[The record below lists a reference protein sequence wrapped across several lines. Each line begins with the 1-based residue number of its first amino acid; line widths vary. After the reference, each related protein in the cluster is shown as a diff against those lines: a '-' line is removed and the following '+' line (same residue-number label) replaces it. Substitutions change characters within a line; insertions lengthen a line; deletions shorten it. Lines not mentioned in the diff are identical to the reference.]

1 LKTAPKLK
9 RVELLFEIGCEE
21 IPAGM
26 LPKAEEELRVN
37 IEKLL
42 AAESL
47 SEGVTVESF
56 SAPRRLIAWVRGL
69 PARQPDVQAEVTG
82 PPRSVAYDSV
92 GAPTRAALS
101 FAEKQRVHVSDLY
114 LLQTPK
120 GEYLATKQ
128 IKVGRTAEQ
137 ILGSVLPRAVH
148 DLSWPRSMTWT
159 GLEGAR
165 FIRPVRWVVAVL
177 DGKPMKLSVAG
188 IAAGNVTRG
197 HRFLGSNA
205 IRVNGFADY
214 EKKLHSN
221 GVIIRPARRQEKIA
235 KELQAH
241 AKRGSFHIHVDAE
254 LRKLVTYLNEYPTV
268 IQGDFDPTFLSLPDE
283 ILVTVMRDHQKY
295 FAVEK
300 RNGELA
306 SHFLAVIN
314 LDKDSKGLIRAGHE
328 RVLRARFADARFFWE
343 SDQKC
348 RLADYLPKL
357 ERVTYESRL
366 GSYRD
371 KVERVRA
378 IARWLAEQWFNLGML
393 QAHVAEA
400 DRAAELAKCDL
411 ATEMVR
417 EFTELQGIVGG
428 LYARAQGEADEVADA
443 IYDHYRPVGL
453 EDPIPRN
460 ITGCAVA
467 LADKLDSVVGC
478 FAVGVVPTGSSDPY
492 ALRRAALG
500 IVKIILEKKLPVSLS
515 LAIGAAA
522 KALLTHKPKRGVTP
536 EQEAQILDFLLD
548 RAKFVFREREG
559 FGYDEVSA
567 VFRAGADDL
576 VDAQKRLGALKAI
589 RKSKNFEPLAV
600 SFKRIRKI
608 LEKAGVAASD
618 GLRVSPDFFENA
630 AERELHAAVREAAL
644 KVPVMKRAGKYHEA
658 LEYIAGLRPVVD
670 RFFDEVMVMAE
681 NETVRNNRLTLL
693 AELLREFTTVADFS
707 EIGGEERR

>member
-1 LKTAPKLK
+1 MKAPGKEK
-9 RVELLFEIGCEE
+9 RVELLFEVGCEE

-26 LPKAEEELRVN
+26 LPRAEAELRTN

-42 AAESL
+42 AAENL
-47 SEGVTVESF
+47 FDGVAVESF
-56 SAPRRLIAWVRGL
+56 SAPRRLVAWVRGL
-69 PARQPDVQAEVTG
+69 LAKQADVEMEVTG
-82 PPRSVAYDSV
+82 PPKSVAYDSV

-101 FAEKQRVHVSDLY
+101 FAEKQRVHVNDLY
-114 LLQTPK
+114 LVQTPK
-120 GEYLATKQ
+120 GEYLAAKQ
-128 IKVGRTAEQ
+128 IKLGRTAEQ
-137 ILGSVLPRAVH
+137 ILAAILPRAVH
-148 DLSWPRSMTWT
+148 DLAWPKSMTWT

-165 FIRPVRWVVAVL
+165 FIRPIRWIVAVL
-177 DGKPMKLSVAG
+177 DGKPLKLMVAG
-188 IAAGNVTRG
+188 IPAGSTTRG
-197 HRFLGSNA
+197 HRFLGSSS
-205 IRVNGFADY
+205 IPVKSFADY
-214 EKKLHSN
+214 ERRLRQN
-221 GVIIRPARRQEKIA
+221 GVIVRPSQREEKIA
-235 KELQAH
+235 KELEAR
-241 AKRGSFHIHVDAE
+241 AKRGSYRIHEDAS
-254 LRKLVTYLNEYPTV
+254 LRKLVAYLNEYPSV
-268 IQGDFDPTFLSLPDE
+268 IQGDFDPAFLSLPDE

-300 RNGELA
+300 KNGELA
-306 SHFLAVIN
+306 PHFLAVIN

-328 RVLRARFADARFFWE
+328 RVLRARFADAQFFWQA
-343 SDQKC
+343 DQKC

-371 KVERVRA
+371 KVERIRA
-378 IARWLAEQWFNLGML
+378 IARWLTEQWFNLGML
-393 QAHVAEA
+393 LAHVAEA

-428 LYARAQGEADEVADA
+428 LYARAQGESDEIADA
-443 IYDHYRPVGL
+443 VYDHYRPVGL

-460 ITGCAVA
+460 LTGCAVA

-515 LAIGAAA
+515 LAVGAAS

-536 EQEAQILDFLLD
+536 DQETQILDFILD

-576 VDAQKRLGALKAI
+576 VDAQKRLAALKTI

-608 LEKAGVAASD
+608 LEKANIAPGEPRQVN
-618 GLRVSPDFFENA
+618 PDLFESS
-630 AERELHAAVREAAL
+630 AERELYFAVREAAA
-644 KVPVMKRAGKYHEA
+644 KVHTNKRAGKYQDA
-658 LEYIAGLRPVVD
+658 LETIAGLRKVVD
-670 RFFDEVMVMAE
+670 QFFDGVMVMAE
-681 NETVRNNRLTLL
+681 VEAVRANRLALL